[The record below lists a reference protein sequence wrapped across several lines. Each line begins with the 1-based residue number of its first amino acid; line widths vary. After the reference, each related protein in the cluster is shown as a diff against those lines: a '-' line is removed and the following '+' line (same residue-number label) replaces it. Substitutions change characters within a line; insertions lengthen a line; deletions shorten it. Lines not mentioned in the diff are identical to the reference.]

1 MYDVVIVGAG
11 PGGIFTAYELLEK
24 RPDLSIAVFEMG
36 NELTKRHCPIDGDK
50 VKSCI
55 HCKNCSIM
63 SGFGGAGAFSD
74 GKYNITNDFG
84 GTLYEYIGKKSA
96 LELMEYVDKI
106 NLAFGGE
113 GTKLYS
119 TAGSSLKT
127 RCMQN
132 GLHLLDASVRHLGT
146 DINYIVLE
154 HLYDAFMVAMEQG
167 KYKNVLNEQ
176 EKLTLEYLSKTVL
189 SGVRPDE
196 LVILSQLL
204 HRDHIAVADFIK
216 EYQNT
221 YGIEISTSRVKEAVQ
236 VLQGHFVSKEAEYQ
250 KYCQIDILEN
260 DPAGM
265 IKRLQSYTERLT
277 HIPFYTQVE
286 DIIKVGIA
294 RYKEKYLPG
303 IKSEDPFVLYEK
315 YSRRDV
321 SLLMNCGKDLSSIM
335 YGMKRI
341 ENDVFIFI
349 TYHKEESQD
358 EKNYVDGKPDYA
370 DAFEDNLIFKW
381 DSQIGKGLDSSYMKD
396 VLGADRKH
404 LFVKKSDAET
414 SFYYMGQFDVLEARN
429 AQKEDNRGRMQPI
442 TKVTMK
448 MHHAVREDLLRYLQS
463 HITA

>member
-1 MYDVVIVGAG
+1 MGLVGAG
-11 PGGIFTAYELLEK
+11 SYEYEK
-24 RPDLSIAVFEMG
+24 DYVFATVETL
-36 NELTKRHCPIDGDK
+36 NRDTHLFQYQP
-50 VKSCI
+50 
-55 HCKNCSIM
+55 
-63 SGFGGAGAFSD
+63 
-74 GKYNITNDFG
+74 NDFDCIILDEAHHSSNNIYTKVIHYFKPKLFLG
-84 GTLYEYIGKKSA
+84 MTATPDKREDNQEGKNIYEISK
-96 LELMEYVDKI
+96 DKI
-106 NLAFGGE
+106 FQSIDKIKGMKTLIKE
-113 GTKLYS
+113 SYV
-119 TAGSSLKT
+119 SLKK
-127 RCMQN
+127 RL
-132 GLHLLDASVRHLGT
+132 GRVPLLYDFYENQEIDPLVIIREYKT
-146 DINYIVLE
+146 
-154 HLYDAFMVAMEQG
+154 YDAFMVAMEQD

-196 LVILSQLL
+196 LVILRQLL
-204 HRDHIAVADFIK
+204 HRDHI
-216 EYQNT
+216 E
-221 YGIEISTSRVKEAVQ
+221 
-236 VLQGHFVSKEAEYQ
+236 
-250 KYCQIDILEN
+250 
-260 DPAGM
+260 
-265 IKRLQSYTERLT
+265 
-277 HIPFYTQVE
+277 VE